1 MSESGL
7 QMSVA
12 KRLHFH
18 FEATSVK
25 GIYLLGRD
33 PVAGELLGT
42 RRLPLVRQ
50 KPGWVPPPPSSGP
63 RASPESPEQDE
74 AHGSR
79 PPSLF
84 PGKHPIHP
92 SEWGLPPLQAPTILP
107 GRAGT
112 DLS

>member
-25 GIYLLGRD
+25 GIYLLRRD

-42 RRLPLVRQ
+42 
-50 KPGWVPPPPSSGP
+50 
-63 RASPESPEQDE
+63 
-74 AHGSR
+74 
-79 PPSLF
+79 
-84 PGKHPIHP
+84 
-92 SEWGLPPLQAPTILP
+92 
-107 GRAGT
+107 
-112 DLS
+112 